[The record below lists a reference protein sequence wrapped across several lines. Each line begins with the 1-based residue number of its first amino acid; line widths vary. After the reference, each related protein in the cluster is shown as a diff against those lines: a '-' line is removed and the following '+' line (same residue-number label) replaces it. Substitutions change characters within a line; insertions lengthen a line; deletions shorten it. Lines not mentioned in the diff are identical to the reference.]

1 MNRRAFLVGLGAAG
15 LAGCARDKRP
25 RLNVYNWSAYV
36 APDTISNFENEFG
49 VRVRYATYESN
60 EEMLAKVLT
69 GNSGWDIVFPTY
81 NRVEPM
87 RQYGL
92 LEPLRHEWLPGLVNL
107 DPRFRAPEW
116 DPDLRWAMPYMW
128 FATGIV
134 YHRQLQ
140 PAPTKW
146 GDLWSLR
153 LKNRL
158 TMLDDPEDMIGACLK
173 KLELPFSSTDP
184 EELQRAKQEA
194 IAQKPLLRA
203 YLNAEVRDQLVS
215 GDVLAAQ
222 LWSTTAQQA
231 IDAAP
236 NLAFVYPAEGFP
248 FYCDC
253 AVILKESSRTR
264 LAHQFLD
271 YLLRPK
277 VSAAIAD
284 YTRTA
289 TANGAARGLLPP
301 ATRDNPTLYP
311 TEAIYRKGE
320 WPRTLPPA
328 AQKLRDRI
336 WTEIKS
342 S

>member
-1 MNRRAFLVGLGAAG
+1 MNRRTFLLGMGATS
-15 LAGCARDKRP
+15 LAGCMRDTRP

-69 GNSGWDIVFPTY
+69 GNSGWDVVFPTY
-81 NRVEPM
+81 NRIQPM

-92 LEPLRHEWLPGLVNL
+92 IQPLNHALLPGLANL
-107 DPRFRAPEW
+107 DPRFRAAEW
-116 DPDLRWAMPYMW
+116 DKDLQWAMPYMW

-134 YHRQLQ
+134 YNRALQ
-140 PAPTKW
+140 PAPTGW
-146 GDLWSLR
+146 ADLWQPR
-153 LKNRL
+153 MKDRL
-158 TMLDDPEDMIGACLK
+158 TMLDDPEDMLGACLK
-173 KLELPFSSTDP
+173 KLRLSFDSTDP
-184 EELQRAKQEA
+184 GELRRAEQEA

-236 NLAFVYPAEGFP
+236 NLSFVYPTEGFP

-253 AVILKESSRTR
+253 AVILRESTRTQ

-284 YTRTA
+284 STRTA
-289 TANGAARGLLPP
+289 TANGAAHDLLP
-301 ATRDNPTLYP
+301 AETRNNPTLYP
-311 TEAIYRKGE
+311 PEEIFRRGE

-328 AQKLRDRI
+328 TQKLRDRI
-336 WTEIKS
+336 WTEIKAS
-342 S
+342 

>member
-1 MNRRAFLVGLGAAG
+1 MNRRTFLLGLGAAS

-69 GNSGWDIVFPTY
+69 GNSGWDLVFPTY

-116 DPDLRWAMPYMW
+116 DPGLRWAMPYMW

-134 YHRQLQ
+134 YNRNLQ

-146 GDLWSLR
+146 ADLWDLR

-158 TMLDDPEDMIGACLK
+158 TMLDDPEDMLGACLK
-173 KLELPFSSTDP
+173 KLGLPFSSTDP
-184 EELQRAKQEA
+184 QELQRAEKEA
-194 IAQKPLLRA
+194 IAQKLLLRA

-236 NLAFVYPAEGFP
+236 DLAFVYPGEGFP

-253 AVILKESSRTR
+253 AVILKESTRSR

-271 YLLRPK
+271 YLLRPN

-284 YTRTA
+284 FTRTA
-289 TANGAARGLLPP
+289 TANGAARDLLPP

-311 TEAIYRKGE
+311 TADTYKKGE
-320 WPRTLPPA
+320 WPRTLSPSG
-328 AQKLRDRI
+328 QKLRDRI